1 MALPQINDIPKY
13 ELTIPSTQKTIRFRP
28 FLVKEQKI
36 LLMALETQDQKQV
49 LNAVLDTMRS
59 CIIEDIRL
67 SNLTTFDVEY
77 IFTKIRTKAVGET
90 SNINLIC
97 TECEEENQISIR
109 LDDIDIEMPNIDM
122 RIPLNDNYTLKFKYP
137 TYKQVVDSEM
147 NFESATE
154 QLYST
159 MIACLDTL
167 LTEEE
172 QIDFKDQPRKDVED
186 FLESLT
192 GDQLQKIM
200 NFVSAIPSLKH
211 EGNFDCVGCGKTNE
225 YKLKGLQ
232 DFF

>member
-36 LLMALETQDQKQV
+36 LLMALETQDQKQI

-67 SNLTTFDVEY
+67 NNLTTFDVEY

-90 SNINLIC
+90 STIALMC
-97 TECEEENQISIR
+97 TECEEQNEITIK
-109 LDDIDIEMPNIDM
+109 LDDINIDTSKRDM
-122 RIPLNDNYTLKFKYP
+122 KIPLNDIYTVKMKYP
-137 TYKQVVDSEM
+137 TYKETVDSEV
-147 NFESATE
+147 NYESATE

-167 LTEEE
+167 LTEDE
-172 QIDFKDQPRKDVED
+172 QINFKDQPRKDVED

-200 NFVSAIPSLKH
+200 DFVSAIPSLQH
-211 EGNFDCVGCGKTNE
+211 EGKFDCTGCGKENE
-225 YKLKGLQ
+225 YKLRGLQ

>member
-36 LLMALETQDQKQV
+36 LLMALETQDQKQI

-59 CIIEDIRL
+59 CIIEDIKL

-90 SNINLIC
+90 SKIALAC
-97 TECEEENQISIR
+97 TECDEQNELEINLDSIN
-109 LDDIDIEMPNIDM
+109 LEVKNGDKKIK
-122 RIPLNDNYTLKFKYP
+122 LNDNYTIQLKYP
-137 TYKQVVDSEM
+137 TYNDVVNSELS
-147 NFESATE
+147 FETATE
-154 QLYST
+154 QLYNT
-159 MIACLDTL
+159 LITCLDKL
-167 LTEEE
+167 ITEEE
-172 QIDFKDQPRKDVED
+172 QIEFKEQPKKDIED

-192 GDQLQKIM
+192 GEQMQLIM
-200 NFVSAIPSLKH
+200 NFVENIPTLKY
-211 EGNFDCVGCGKTNE
+211 EGEFVCSSCNANNV
-225 YKLKGLQ
+225 YKLEGMQ